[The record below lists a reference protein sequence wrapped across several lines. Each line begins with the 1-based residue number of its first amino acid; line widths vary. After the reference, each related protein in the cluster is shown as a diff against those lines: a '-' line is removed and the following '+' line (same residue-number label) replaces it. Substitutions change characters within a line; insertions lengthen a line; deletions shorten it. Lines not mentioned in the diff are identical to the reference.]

1 MVSKRNL
8 TSVFFF
14 FSPRVRWTTS
24 QAESN
29 ESSNEAAPENLSLPK
44 RRDSS
49 SPTEP
54 DRDRSR
60 LPSNYPNFSSF
71 LETSAAAAAAAAATA
86 VGVNSAGR
94 SAVDV
99 LRRVFPY
106 KRRVDIENVLQRCN
120 GDVLHAIELMVS
132 ARFNTIYYIYSL
144 YVYILVVVVGRLFLF
159 AY

>member
-1 MVSKRNL
+1 M
-8 TSVFFF
+8 
-14 FSPRVRWTTS
+14 
-24 QAESN
+24 ESN

-54 DRDRSR
+54 DRSR

-71 LETSAAAAAAAAATA
+71 LETSAAAAAAAAA
-86 VGVNSAGR
+86 GVNSAGR

-132 ARFNTIYYIYSL
+132 TARTLF
-144 YVYILVVVVGRLFLF
+144 YVDCSY
-159 AY
+159 

>member
-1 MVSKRNL
+1 V
-8 TSVFFF
+8 
-14 FSPRVRWTTS
+14 
-24 QAESN
+24 ESN

-54 DRDRSR
+54 DRSR

-71 LETSAAAAAAAAATA
+71 LETSAAAAAAAAAA
-86 VGVNSAGR
+86 AGVNAAGR

-132 ARFNTIYYIYSL
+132 TARTL
-144 YVYILVVVVGRLFLF
+144 YVGTRQAVVITDTIIRL
-159 AY
+159 